1 MASEAILN
9 QKKAEVTALA
19 EKMKNAKLILL
30 TEYRGINVAD
40 DTKLRKD
47 LREANATCNVIKN
60 NITKRALA
68 ECKIEGL
75 EDQLVGPTAVI
86 MSEEDYL
93 GASKTIYKFSKDN
106 EFYKIKGGVIDG
118 KVMTPEEIV
127 TLAKLPSRETL
138 LSMLAGALLSNISK
152 VAVALNE
159 VKKQKEEA
167 GESATTSAE
176 KEEPAKVEEKAEEVK
191 DEKPATEEVAKEEA
205 KVEEVPAEEP
215 KAE

>member
-159 VKKQKEEA
+159 VKKQKEA
-167 GESATTSAE
+167 GAAAE
-176 KEEPAKVEEKAEEVK
+176 PEVKEEPAKVEEKAEEVK